1 MSIEQTATTRRVTR
15 PRLLITQ
22 VPAELSRFATAQEI
36 TDILR
41 ERGTRIGTATA
52 YRNVQMMASQGEL
65 DVIHVNGE
73 ALYRECSDQHHHH
86 HIVCHECERTIE
98 IEIPGLEQWID
109 KAAKQLKY
117 QTIAHE
123 LEIFDLC
130 PTVCGEACHR
140 TASQRRHL
148 TKGWTTDDAR
158 RYWPSALEQ
167 IMAQSR
173 RYWPSA
179 SVPFQSLAQ

>member
-22 VPAELSRFATAQEI
+22 VLAKLSRFATSQEI

-52 YRNVQMMASQGEL
+52 YRNVQTMASQGAL

-86 HIVCHECERTIE
+86 HIVCHECGRTIE
-98 IEIPGLEQWID
+98 IEIPGLEQ
-109 KAAKQLKY
+109 
-117 QTIAHE
+117 
-123 LEIFDLC
+123 
-130 PTVCGEACHR
+130 
-140 TASQRRHL
+140 
-148 TKGWTTDDAR
+148 
-158 RYWPSALEQ
+158 
-167 IMAQSR
+167 
-173 RYWPSA
+173 
-179 SVPFQSLAQ
+179 

>member
-1 MSIEQTATTRRVTR
+1 
-15 PRLLITQ
+15 
-22 VPAELSRFATAQEI
+22 
-36 TDILR
+36 
-41 ERGTRIGTATA
+41 
-52 YRNVQMMASQGEL
+52 MASQGEL

-86 HIVCHECERTIE
+86 HIVCHECGRTIE
-98 IEIPGLEQWID
+98 IKIPGLEQWID

-123 LEIFDLC
+123 LEIF
-130 PTVCGEACHR
+130 
-140 TASQRRHL
+140 
-148 TKGWTTDDAR
+148 
-158 RYWPSALEQ
+158 EQ

>member
-22 VPAELSRFATAQEI
+22 VLAELSRFATAQEI

-41 ERGTRIGTATA
+41 ARHAHRHGHRLPQCADDGLPRRARRNPRQRRG
-52 YRNVQMMASQGEL
+52 
-65 DVIHVNGE
+65 
-73 ALYRECSDQHHHH
+73 LYRECSDQHHHH
-86 HIVCHECERTIE
+86 HIVCHECGRTIE
-98 IEIPGLEQWID
+98 IEIPGLEVPDHRPRTGDFRPVPQ
-109 KAAKQLKY
+109 
-117 QTIAHE
+117 
-123 LEIFDLC
+123 
-130 PTVCGEACHR
+130 VCGEACHR

>member
-22 VPAELSRFATAQEI
+22 VLAELSRFATAQAI

-52 YRNVQMMASQGEL
+52 CRNVQMDGLPRRARRNPRQRRG
-65 DVIHVNGE
+65 
-73 ALYRECSDQHHHH
+73 LYRECSDQHHHH

-130 PTVCGEACHR
+130 PKCAAKHAIEPPLSVGTSPKDGPL
-140 TASQRRHL
+140 TTPDDTGRRRSN
-148 TKGWTTDDAR
+148 K
-158 RYWPSALEQ
+158 
-167 IMAQSR
+167 
-173 RYWPSA
+173 
-179 SVPFQSLAQ
+179 